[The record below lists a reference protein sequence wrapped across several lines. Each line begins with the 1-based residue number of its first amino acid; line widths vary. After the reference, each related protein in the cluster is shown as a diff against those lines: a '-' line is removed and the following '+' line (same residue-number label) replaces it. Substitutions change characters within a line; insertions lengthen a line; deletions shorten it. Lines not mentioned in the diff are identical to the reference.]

1 MISSIATKLG
11 SNKNISKAVVYH
23 HKSSQ
28 SWSSAAQTE
37 AHTASIMHSM
47 KSWDKPI
54 KQAGI
59 VSNQKTLAEKHND
72 WNTNHYN
79 SNCRKLID
87 CLPSLVA
94 LSSTIQE

>member
-1 MISSIATKLG
+1 
-11 SNKNISKAVVYH
+11 
-23 HKSSQ
+23 
-28 SWSSAAQTE
+28 
-37 AHTASIMHSM
+37 M

-59 VSNQKTLAEKHND
+59 VSNQKTLAEKHNYE
-72 WNTNHYN
+72 NTNYYN

-87 CLPSLVA
+87 CLPSLLA